1 MIEKVFVVTC
11 DWCGEEYTYRILKRK
26 EDVLNDFAKRF
37 HLYKFVGVNLLADEL
52 FANLKKHIPKHLM
65 FCCENC
71 AEQYFSESPKEL
83 GHYKIVN
90 K

>member
-11 DWCGEEYTYRILKRK
+11 DWCGKEYTYRISKRK
-26 EDVLNDFAKRF
+26 EDVLNDFAKTF
-37 HLYKFVGVNLLADEL
+37 HLYKFVGVNPLADEL
-52 FANLKKHIPKHLM
+52 FANTRKYIPKHLM

-71 AEQYFSESPKEL
+71 AGQYFRESPEEL